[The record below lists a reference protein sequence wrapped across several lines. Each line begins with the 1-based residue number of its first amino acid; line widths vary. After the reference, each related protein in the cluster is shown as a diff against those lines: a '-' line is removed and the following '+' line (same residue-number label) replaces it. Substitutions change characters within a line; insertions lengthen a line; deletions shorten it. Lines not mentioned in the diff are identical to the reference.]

1 MRRKFRFGCGLLF
14 LAVLSLLR
22 MPHADAGSPDGDY
35 FLEVNKGIDV
45 FGRVYK
51 EITANY
57 VDEIQPSRFMETGID
72 AMLASLDP
80 YTTYID
86 REEGDE
92 VELLTSG
99 KYGGIG
105 VTIGHREGLIQVIS
119 VMDGYSAQ
127 KQGILPGD
135 RIIAVD
141 DVEVGGRKPD
151 EVRNLTRGTPG
162 TEVKLLIEREGEEN
176 RLSFVLIREEIRLK
190 DVTYAS
196 FVEDGIGYIRLE
208 RFSRKAG
215 EEVRQAL
222 KQLREQGQLTSVVL
236 DVRGNPGGLLD
247 AAVEVVSKFVPKG
260 SRIVST
266 KGRRQ
271 DSEKVYSSQEEPLA
285 PDVRLVVLTDRES
298 ASASEIVSGALQD
311 LDRAMI
317 VGDRT
322 FGKGLVQTIL
332 PLSYGAQL
340 KVTTARYYI
349 PSGRSIQEIDYKK
362 RNADGLFSTFQDS
375 IRAEFRT
382 AGGRVV
388 FEHGG
393 ITPDSIVV
401 PIDEGPMVEE
411 LNRKAMFFR
420 FMNTY
425 AGKLKKDLPASVDEV
440 MVAAFRS
447 YLTEQGFEF
456 QERTE
461 EKIQEIQAAAKEFH
475 YDQKVLDELARLS
488 DLVDIEKKRAFDRY
502 QDHIRYYLQ
511 VELSARLDGE
521 QGRIEASLRQDI
533 QLESAVGLLKGK
545 TEYDRKIRG

>member
-1 MRRKFRFGCGLLF
+1 MVRVGLILTGTVII
-14 LAVLSLLR
+14 LLNQRVL
-22 MPHADAGSPDGDY
+22 AGSPDGDY
-35 FLEVNKGIDV
+35 FLEVNKSIDV

-57 VDEIQPSRFMETGID
+57 VDEIQPSKFMETGIE
-72 AMLASLDP
+72 AMLGSLDP

-105 VTIGHREGLIQVIS
+105 VTIGHRDGVIQVIS

-135 RIIAVD
+135 RIMAVD
-141 DVEVGGRKPD
+141 DVPVSDRKPD
-151 EVRNLTRGTPG
+151 EVRNLTRGSPG
-162 TEVKLLIEREGEEN
+162 TEVRLLIEREGEEAQ
-176 RLSFVLIREEIRLK
+176 LPFVLIREEIRLK
-190 DVTYAS
+190 DVT
-196 FVEDGIGYIRLE
+196 FVSSLGDGIGYIRLE

-222 KQLREQGQLTSVVL
+222 KKLETDGDLRGVVL

-266 KGRRQ
+266 KGRRP
-271 DSEKVYSSQEEPLA
+271 DSDKSYQSQEEPLA
-285 PDVRLVVLTDRES
+285 PDVPLVVLTDRES

-311 LDRAMI
+311 LDRGLI

-332 PLSYGAQL
+332 PLNYGAQL
-340 KVTTARYYI
+340 KVTTARYFI

-362 RNADGLFSTFQDS
+362 KDPNGLFTAYSDS
-375 IRAEFRT
+375 VKTEFRT
-382 AGGRVV
+382 AGGRIVY
-388 FEHGG
+388 EHGG
-393 ITPDSIVV
+393 IAPDSLVV
-401 PIDEGPMVEE
+401 LVDEGPMVEA
-411 LNRKAMFFR
+411 LIRKSMFFR

-425 AGKLKKDLPASVDEV
+425 AGQQKGNLPPAVTDQMLSSFH
-440 MVAAFRS
+440 AF
-447 YLTEQGFEF
+447 LEEQKFDF

-461 EKIQEIQAAAKEFH
+461 AKISELQVAATELH
-475 YDQKVLDELARLS
+475 YGQDVMDDLARLS
-488 DLVDIEKKRAFDRY
+488 ERVDAEKNRAFERY
-502 QDHIRYYLQ
+502 QDHIKFHLQ
-511 VELSARLDGE
+511 VELSARLNGE
-521 QGRIEASLRQDI
+521 QGRIEASLRTDA
-533 QLESAVGLLKGK
+533 QLESAKGLLKDK
-545 TEYDRKIRG
+545 KAYEAKIKG